1 MASIDEG
8 VCFEKLAD
16 LAVLF
21 TANLTIIAWMSH
33 CSPCRRRLGL
43 APQGHA
49 DSQANM
55 GSPAMPLLRAPSGL
69 PSVLY
74 LQNLLL

>member
-1 MASIDEG
+1 MAFSII
-8 VCFEKLAD
+8 D

-21 TANLTIIAWMSH
+21 TTTLTIIAWMIRF
-33 CSPCRRRLGL
+33 SPCRRRLGL